1 MLETILEAVVTI
13 LQILMCTLL
22 SVIAVSLIIIAVQIT
37 IAYSLEIAET
47 YQNRK
52 ALRTFNK
59 ENI

>member
-1 MLETILEAVVTI
+1 MLETILEAIVTI
-13 LQILMCTLL
+13 LQILMCTLA